1 MSQNGNRGW
10 RVFDLLART
19 RDQRGS
25 LRQCRYCHLPPW
37 LLFCHKHQGVVKNCP
52 KTIAST
58 VAYNRKVP
66 IMVPSPELNVSLEPH
81 LSDALSPL
89 QAVLPEP
96 LRSQLLRTLEQ
107 RTNARNHAMPVVPY
121 ALLSSISAWT
131 RSAEGLAALQGCKP
145 PLQSSDYSMI
155 ALLAGT
161 RTAPDRKY
169 PTNFAPLDRDNQP
182 LSPRDLNDRRAITT
196 LFNALLS
203 ILGSGVATWWAAD
216 RLLWQN
222 EWVGLLQNTDQLSSA
237 I

>member
-1 MSQNGNRGW
+1 MAVDGAMSQNGNRGW

-25 LRQCRYCHLPPW
+25 LRQCRYCHLPPC

-96 LRSQLLRTLEQ
+96 LRSQLLRTLELSTTASYQ
-107 RTNARNHAMPVVPY
+107 TVRKCGTLLTECQFGATIEGHNIIMIELTVV
-121 ALLSSISAWT
+121 
-131 RSAEGLAALQGCKP
+131 RGCLHYQKR
-145 PLQSSDYSMI
+145 Q
-155 ALLAGT
+155 
-161 RTAPDRKY
+161 
-169 PTNFAPLDRDNQP
+169 
-182 LSPRDLNDRRAITT
+182 
-196 LFNALLS
+196 
-203 ILGSGVATWWAAD
+203 
-216 RLLWQN
+216 
-222 EWVGLLQNTDQLSSA
+222 
-237 I
+237 